1 MAVIRCRKPT
11 DAKAKPFDKSLL
23 YKPSGEESSKPQRR
37 AEMEKNGPSAGF
49 AFTLTLCIIISRAT
63 SYKGKNS
70 HVDELVTKTE
80 VREVFI
86 MTRTEGV

>member
-23 YKPSGEESSKPQRR
+23 YKPSGEESSKPQHR
-37 AEMEKNGPSAGF
+37 AEMEKSGPSAGF

-80 VREVFI
+80 VREVFV